1 MNEAVVS
8 AFVLRIEIVSNVVPP
23 TKIEEL
29 ENAFAMIG
37 LDGVT
42 LSTSAWLQEPAGEH
56 EVFVLLTFELLTD
69 AGGEITAVLVTCGW
83 DRAGR
88 AHRSSNKG
96 RSRNIPVRTT
106 KPNVLSRNREGSKPQ
121 NKVRQNPQR
130 V

>member
-29 ENAFAMIG
+29 ENVFAMIG

-42 LSTSAWLQEPAGEH
+42 LTTSAWLQEPAGEQ
-56 EVFVLLTFELLTD
+56 EVFELLTD
-69 AGGEITAVLVTCGW
+69 AGGEITAVLVTCDW
-83 DRAGR
+83 DRAGG

-96 RSRNIPVRTT
+96 RSRNVPVRTT
-106 KPNVLSRNREGSKPQ
+106 KPNVRSRKREGSKPQ

-130 V
+130 M